1 MFPGFA
7 SRFENELRT
16 LYIEKNLKNS
26 ESKSIKIEMKIVDSP
41 RRKYS
46 VFIGATVI
54 ANIFANDPQNENYWI
69 SKEEWDE
76 VGPDIMLKK
85 CPNMLL

>member
-7 SRFENELRT
+7 SRFENELKK

-26 ESKSIKIEMKIVDSP
+26 DSKSIKIDIKIVDSP

-54 ANIFANDPQNENYWI
+54 ANWANDSQNDNYWI